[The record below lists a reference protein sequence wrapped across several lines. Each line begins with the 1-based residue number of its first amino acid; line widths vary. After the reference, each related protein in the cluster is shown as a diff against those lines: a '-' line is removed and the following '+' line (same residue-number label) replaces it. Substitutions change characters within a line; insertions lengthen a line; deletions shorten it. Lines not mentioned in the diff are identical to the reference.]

1 MTDFAI
7 TREDT
12 PTGGRYVVRMS
23 DKPEAEMTFT
33 LDGPTHADGS
43 RVMVV
48 RHTLAPREMTEMSEM
63 SGMGVGKALVENMVK
78 DVRARGVKI
87 MPLCSFT
94 RAMLEKR
101 PDGQDVLDDP
111 F

>member
-12 PTGGRYVVRMS
+12 PTGGRYVVRMR

-48 RHTLAPREMTEMSEM
+48 RHTLVPREM
-63 SGMGVGKALVENMVK
+63 SGLGVGKALVENMVK

-94 RAMLEKR
+94 RAMLEKH
-101 PDGQDVLDDP
+101 PDWQDVLDDP

>member
-12 PTGGRYVVRMS
+12 STGGRYVLRLPG
-23 DKPEAEMTFT
+23 KPEAEMTFT
-33 LDGPTHADGS
+33 LDGPTHPDGS

-48 RHTLAPREMTEMSEM
+48 RHTLVPSEM
-63 SGMGVGKALVENMVK
+63 GGMGVGKALVENMVK

-94 RAMLEKR
+94 RAMLQRREEW
-101 PDGQDVLDDP
+101 QDVLDDP
-111 F
+111 L

>member
-1 MTDFAI
+1 MTDLAI

-12 PTGGRYVVRMS
+12 PTGGRYVVRLP

-33 LDGPTHADGS
+33 LDGPAHSDGS

-48 RHTLAPREMTEMSEM
+48 RHTFVPSEM
-63 SGMGVGKALVENMVK
+63 GGMGVGKALVENMVK

-94 RAMLEKR
+94 RAMLQRREEW
-101 PDGQDVLDDP
+101 QDVLDDP
-111 F
+111 L